1 MLQSCTTNNFIWDYV
16 EPYYNDNVPQA
27 VLDAYDTYGRNGL
40 PVGAIANAGSD
51 AFDASLHP
59 NDTPYY
65 FFVTDVEYTHYYA
78 VTYQQHLANIEK
90 AKAVNAKHGINGLV
104 TG

>member
-1 MLQSCTTNNFIWDYV
+1 MELW
-16 EPYYNDNVPQA
+16 QA
-27 VLDAYDTYGRNGL
+27 IILGIVQGL
-40 PVGAIANAGSD
+40 TEFLPISSSGHLIIFPWLFGWETGGL

-90 AKAVNAKHGINGLV
+90 AKAVNARYGIDGLV